1 VNRGVR
7 RVQQKTFL
15 YILSGALLLLVIS
28 GAGAGVIS
36 FLLLRAGYDILVWGL
51 LPFLSLLLI
60 SLTLCGVV
68 WWTAGGVL
76 PGAGRG
82 RDSSHKG
89 SRSGG
94 SRRKDDV

>member
-1 VNRGVR
+1 MDRGAR

-28 GAGAGVIS
+28 GASAGVIS
-36 FLLLRAGYDILVWGL
+36 FLLLRAGYDVLVWGL

-60 SLTLCGVV
+60 SLALCGLV
-68 WWTAGGVL
+68 WWAAGGAL

-82 RDSSHKG
+82 RDSREGSPGEGSH
-89 SRSGG
+89 RE
-94 SRRKDDV
+94 DDV

>member
-1 VNRGVR
+1 MDRGAR

-28 GAGAGVIS
+28 GASAGVIS
-36 FLLLRAGYDILVWGL
+36 FLLLRAGYDVLVWGL

-60 SLTLCGVV
+60 SLALCGVI
-68 WWTAGGVL
+68 WWAAGGAL

-82 RDSSHKG
+82 RDSREGPPGEGSH
-89 SRSGG
+89 RE
-94 SRRKDDV
+94 DDV